1 MLSGHMHGKT
11 GFFQTC
17 MYLQDTLYLREE
29 GVRRIFVHWEG
40 QRTEFWVS
48 LNDTVICFVK
58 VLVAIFNIQYS
69 SAPCAVHTRTCC
81 PMQHYTYNKT
91 LGH

>member
-1 MLSGHMHGKT
+1 MH
-11 GFFQTC
+11 
-17 MYLQDTLYLREE
+17 LQDTLYLREE

-48 LNDTVICFVK
+48 LNDAVICFVK

-69 SAPCAVHTRTCC
+69 IFMCVCHAH
-81 PMQHYTYNKT
+81 
-91 LGH
+91 